1 MQLQL
6 NEDER
11 LNALSF
17 VYWNL
22 NFLLNSAQR
31 SECQCEQSGSSGDGV
46 HVTRLHSLPL
56 CRVSQLQI
64 LEHSQTSAVQSGH
77 RACAARLQVTTI
89 DTCYPR
95 ADSPLVEHTELL
107 HRIDVVTFCLFL
119 NIKKQNKILI
129 IINRWGFNN
138 FTLASR
144 VADGVLDLLVI
155 GFNNPPNSLW
165 GENQSGIGFLWW
177 LK

>member
-22 NFLLNSAQR
+22 NSLVNSAQR

-129 IINRWGFNN
+129 NPHQSLGFQQLSSRKSCRWRRPRS
-138 FTLASR
+138 SR
-144 VADGVLDLLVI
+144 CR
-155 GFNNPPNSLW
+155 F
-165 GENQSGIGFLWW
+165 
-177 LK
+177 K

>member
-22 NFLLNSAQR
+22 ISPVNSAQR

-144 VADGVLDLLVI
+144 VADGVLWSSRCWFQQSPKQLMGKSKAALV
-155 GFNNPPNSLW
+155 SCDD
-165 GENQSGIGFLWW
+165 
-177 LK
+177 